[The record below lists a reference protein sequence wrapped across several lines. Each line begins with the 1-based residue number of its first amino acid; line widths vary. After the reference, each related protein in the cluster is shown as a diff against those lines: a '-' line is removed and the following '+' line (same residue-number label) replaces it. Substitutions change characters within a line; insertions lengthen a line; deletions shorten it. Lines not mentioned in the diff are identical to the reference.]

1 MERLLLHRT
10 RRAAALA
17 LVWFAMVG
25 ASGCKGDAEG
35 KAAPSAETLASSEKA
50 AAAED
55 EILKRRDA
63 LLNTRLE
70 LRTKRAELAE
80 KRNAIRAEGGDTS
93 EIDKEAQALLDEESG
108 LVDQE
113 KELNVKLDALLSDRR
128 AMVSALTAGGEAGGA
143 GREASVA
150 AREKDMAR
158 REQKL
163 AEREAQLAA
172 REESLATKWKDSCAG
187 GGTTTTIVQTI
198 DAKGSKYTKNDV
210 APLLQRARAEMDGK
224 GILKG
229 DLPEP
234 VRDLESEATQAMEKG
249 DYGRAHFAAQ
259 QLLGNVKAIK
269 IDKAFIAA
277 KIGRLNAAV
286 KGNTLSPA
294 IEQLFREATENVADG
309 KFRDANKRLNKI
321 FSEMK

>member
-1 MERLLLHRT
+1 MGRLLLHVT
-10 RRAAALA
+10 RRAAPA

-25 ASGCKGDAEG
+25 AAGCKGDAEG
-35 KAAPSAETLASSEKA
+35 RSAPSAEVLASQEKA
-50 AAAED
+50 SAEED

-113 KELNVKLDALLSDRR
+113 KDLNAKLDSILSDRR
-128 AMVSALTAGGEAGGA
+128 AMVQALTAGGDAAGA
-143 GREASVA
+143 PGREAAVA
-150 AREKDMAR
+150 AREKDLAR

-163 AEREAQLAA
+163 GEREAALAA
-172 REESLATKWKDSCAG
+172 REESLATKWKDSCG
-187 GGTTTTIVQTI
+187 GGGTTTIVQTI

-210 APLLQRARAEMDGK
+210 APLLARARAEMNDK

-234 VRDLESEATQAMEKG
+234 VRDLENEATAAMAKG
-249 DYGRAHFAAQ
+249 DYGQAHFAAQ

-286 KGNTLSPA
+286 KGKALTPA

-309 KFRDANKRLNKI
+309 KFKDANRRLNKI
-321 FSEMK
+321 FSETK